1 MEKYKEQIEKEAE
14 IEMIEYF
21 GEIETQTRHTAKSFF
36 ISGVNSK
43 ISERIKIEFA
53 ISVLDDILKLQ
64 ESDNLYSEIE
74 NKITELKK
82 LTMDKLKQ
90 AKDTIAKKY
99 GYENYNMAIYG
110 SSREKPMS
118 DISKYVNEVA
128 IEYHRLMSEWVS
140 VNERLPEIGQDEDYP
155 YASEM
160 ILLSDGESVYYGQ
173 FEKCPDEIGVFL
185 NSEGDDLMDDD
196 IMITHW
202 KKLPQP
208 PK

>member
-1 MEKYKEQIEKEAE
+1 M
-14 IEMIEYF
+14 
-21 GEIETQTRHTAKSFF
+21 
-36 ISGVNSK
+36 
-43 ISERIKIEFA
+43 
-53 ISVLDDILKLQ
+53 
-64 ESDNLYSEIE
+64 E
-74 NKITELKK
+74 NKQLQ
-82 LTMDKLKQ
+82 Q

-99 GYENYNMAIYG
+99 GYENFETIPYNHI
-110 SSREKPMS
+110 SSINVRYENYQ
-118 DISKYVNEVA
+118 DIVNEA
-128 IEYHRLMSEWVS
+128 IIEYHRLMSEWVS

-196 IMITHW
+196 IIITHW

-208 PK
+208 TK

>member
-1 MEKYKEQIEKEAE
+1 M
-14 IEMIEYF
+14 
-21 GEIETQTRHTAKSFF
+21 
-36 ISGVNSK
+36 
-43 ISERIKIEFA
+43 
-53 ISVLDDILKLQ
+53 
-64 ESDNLYSEIE
+64 E
-74 NKITELKK
+74 NKQLQ
-82 LTMDKLKQ
+82 Q

-99 GYENYNMAIYG
+99 GYENFEAIPYNHI
-110 SSREKPMS
+110 SSVNVRYENYQ
-118 DISKYVNEVA
+118 DIVNEVA

-140 VNERLPEIGQDEDYP
+140 VDERLPEIGQDEDYP

-202 KKLPQP
+202 KLPQT

>member
-1 MEKYKEQIEKEAE
+1 MQ
-14 IEMIEYF
+14 
-21 GEIETQTRHTAKSFF
+21 
-36 ISGVNSK
+36 
-43 ISERIKIEFA
+43 
-53 ISVLDDILKLQ
+53 
-64 ESDNLYSEIE
+64 
-74 NKITELKK
+74 
-82 LTMDKLKQ
+82 Q

-99 GYENYNMAIYG
+99 GYENFEAIPYNHI
-110 SSREKPMS
+110 SSVNVRYENYQ
-118 DISKYVNEVA
+118 DIVNEVA

-140 VNERLPEIGQDEDYP
+140 VDERLPEIGQDEDYP

-202 KKLPQP
+202 KLPQT

>member
-1 MEKYKEQIEKEAE
+1 MQ
-14 IEMIEYF
+14 
-21 GEIETQTRHTAKSFF
+21 
-36 ISGVNSK
+36 
-43 ISERIKIEFA
+43 
-53 ISVLDDILKLQ
+53 
-64 ESDNLYSEIE
+64 
-74 NKITELKK
+74 
-82 LTMDKLKQ
+82 Q

-99 GYENYNMAIYG
+99 GYENFEAIPYNHI
-110 SSREKPMS
+110 SSVNVRYENYQ
-118 DISKYVNEVA
+118 DIVNEVA

-140 VNERLPEIGQDEDYP
+140 VDERLPEIGQDEDYP

-202 KKLPQP
+202 KLPQP

>member
-1 MEKYKEQIEKEAE
+1 M
-14 IEMIEYF
+14 
-21 GEIETQTRHTAKSFF
+21 
-36 ISGVNSK
+36 
-43 ISERIKIEFA
+43 
-53 ISVLDDILKLQ
+53 
-64 ESDNLYSEIE
+64 E
-74 NKITELKK
+74 NKQ
-82 LTMDKLKQ
+82 MQQ

-99 GYENYNMAIYG
+99 GYENFEAIPYNHI
-110 SSREKPMS
+110 SSVNVRYENYQ
-118 DISKYVNEVA
+118 DIVNEVA

-140 VNERLPEIGQDEDYP
+140 VDERLPEIGQDEDYP

-202 KKLPQP
+202 KLPQS